1 MSDMSDYGSITD
13 EELIRRLRGG
23 ECEIMDFIMEKYKSM
38 VKKKAKAMY
47 LLGGDSD
54 DLIQEGM
61 IGLFKAVQDYD
72 EKMETTFAGFA
83 QVCVTRQLYTA
94 IRASRRKK
102 HLPLNSYV
110 SLYDNVEITEEKEAE
125 MLGRQ
130 DLSLNNNPEELL
142 IGKEQEDSFMKKLE
156 DKLSDLENRVLC
168 LHLLGTDYK
177 TIANLLGK
185 SPKTIDN
192 ALQRIKAKAGELLDE

>member
-1 MSDMSDYGSITD
+1 MSDYGSITD

-110 SLYDNVEITEEKEAE
+110 SLYDNVEITEEKEVE